1 MISFIIR
8 RLISGLILL
17 VVICALAY
25 SLLFFN
31 GSSIARNILG
41 DQATPEQV
49 ALKEQQL
56 GLDQPLPVRFFHW
69 ATGALTGDLGRSWFG
84 TLTVSD
90 ALVTRVPVTLT
101 LVIASIVLVAVFA
114 TILGTAAAIKR
125 GWVDRLVQVGA
136 IVGDAIPGFVLAI
149 ALVTIFAVQ
158 LKLFPA
164 VSNISPGAGIDA
176 WVASLTL
183 PVIAIVLNYVTAS
196 AQQIRSAV
204 IVQRERDFV
213 RTLRSRGLG
222 EREILLKHVLR
233 GAAPAGLTV
242 LSLQF
247 VGLLGGAVIIER
259 IFSLPGIGSYIV
271 DGINNRDYAVVT
283 SVTLVM
289 STIFVLV
296 SLLVDILYAVMDPRL
311 RRGS

>member
-8 RLISGLILL
+8 RLVSGVILL

-41 DQATPEQV
+41 DQASPEQV

-101 LVIASIVLVAVFA
+101 LVIVSIVLVAVFA

-164 VSNISPGAGIDA
+164 VSSISPGAGVDA

-259 IFSLPGIGSYIV
+259 IFAIPGIGQLAVDATVNGDIPIV
-271 DGINNRDYAVVT
+271 MGVVLYT
-283 SVTLVM
+283 VV
-289 STIFVLV
+289 IVIIV
-296 SLLVDILYAVMDPRL
+296 NLLVDLANGWLNPKVRT
-311 RRGS
+311 S

>member
-1 MISFIIR
+1 
-8 RLISGLILL
+8 
-17 VVICALAY
+17 
-25 SLLFFN
+25 
-31 GSSIARNILG
+31 
-41 DQATPEQV
+41 
-49 ALKEQQL
+49 
-56 GLDQPLPVRFFHW
+56 
-69 ATGALTGDLGRSWFG
+69 
-84 TLTVSD
+84 
-90 ALVTRVPVTLT
+90 VPVTLT
-101 LVIASIVLVAVFA
+101 LVIVSIVLVAVFA

-164 VSNISPGAGIDA
+164 VSSISPGAGVDA

-259 IFSLPGIGSYIV
+259 IFAIPGIGQLAVDATVNGDIPIV
-271 DGINNRDYAVVT
+271 MGVVLYT
-283 SVTLVM
+283 VV
-289 STIFVLV
+289 IVIIV
-296 SLLVDILYAVMDPRL
+296 NLLVDLANGWLNPKVRT
-311 RRGS
+311 S